1 MQHYIP
7 EDVDFMLEQQQK
19 LINQKCFQISSL
31 GFNSGR
37 YDVNLIKKYFM
48 TLLGQ
53 SGERGMKTFADRLKY
68 HNNLDVEPFL
78 GALES
83 MQGFYTRLGIEIF
96 KDAVLYRGFNEK
108 CAAGHTEPQRRPG
121 VVCLRQGGLQN
132 AQRSGRRGTEPGLLS
147 KA

>member
-1 MQHYIP
+1 MQRYIP
-7 EDVDFMLEQQQK
+7 EDFDFMLEQQQK

-53 SGERGMKTFADRLKY
+53 SGERGMKTFADWLKY
-68 HNNLDVEPFL
+68 HNNLDVGPFL

-83 MQGFYTRLGIEIF
+83 MQGFYTRLGIDIF
-96 KDAVLYRGFNEK
+96 KDAVSLPGF
-108 CAAGHTEPQRRPG
+108 Q
-121 VVCLRQGGLQN
+121 
-132 AQRSGRRGTEPGLLS
+132 
-147 KA
+147 